1 MRHSQEL
8 PPRCPKPTHELLQ
21 LLTRPWT
28 MHILWVLS
36 TAGPTRFGALRR
48 QIDGIS
54 SRLLTE
60 RLRDLEEKGFLYRH
74 YEPTIP
80 PAVTYGLTERMQE
93 VIHRQMF
100 DVAIQA
106 AIGAK
111 IIARTTVKA
120 LRKDVLAKCYGGDIS
135 RKRKLLEK
143 QKEGKKR
150 MKTIGRVD
158 VPQEAFVAAL
168 STGPADKK
176 PR

>member
-1 MRHSQEL
+1 MRRSQEL

-60 RLRDLEEKGFLYRH
+60 RLRDLEEKGFIYRH

-80 PAVTYGLTERMQE
+80 PAVTYGLTKRMQE
-93 VIHRQMF
+93 MS
-100 DVAIQA
+100 
-106 AIGAK
+106 GALDK
-111 IIARTTVKA
+111 
-120 LRKDVLAKCYGGDIS
+120 LDELAHKWQEEDAKGV
-135 RKRKLLEK
+135 RKRKAKAVGWPLPTREFGYDARPNGNDA
-143 QKEGKKR
+143 QGSA
-150 MKTIGRVD
+150 VSN
-158 VPQEAFVAAL
+158 AAWL
-168 STGPADKK
+168 
-176 PR
+176 